1 LTEALLSAVRELDEH
16 EEQDKKTLLE
26 QLRQEDI
33 ELHTNFLKADLPEIH
48 KKVVD
53 LHLVKAGSNES
64 SIDESIFT
72 RGPTMCHTARL
83 PAQTR
88 YLGILTETN
97 MVGGPAPPGEETYDV
112 GLDFKANQKIAKPEG
127 SDEMRLVH
135 KKGDEE
141 KRCPGFTVKPDYPDS
156 FFVNSLDG
164 WTKLTFPNAAEQHAY
179 HYDPKAH
186 EGLIVFH
193 LRKCDWGKCPKE
205 FLTTAHYSTKD
216 WVMKVNGQKVTEV
229 IDIGEFA
236 TIAKGKDGFRF
247 QPDANGQYTIE
258 VKVNADKMYTEFADF
273 VLY

>member
-1 LTEALLSAVRELDEH
+1 LT
-16 EEQDKKTLLE
+16 
-26 QLRQEDI
+26 QLRQEDV

-53 LHLVKAGSNES
+53 LDLVKAGANES
-64 SIDESIFT
+64 AIDESIFT
-72 RGPTMCHTARL
+72 RGPSMCHTARL
-83 PAQTR
+83 PSQTR
-88 YLGILTETN
+88 YLGILTETDK
-97 MVGGPAPPGEETYDV
+97 VGGPAPRGEETYDV
-112 GLDFKANQKIAKPEG
+112 GLDFKSNQKVAKPEG

-135 KKGDEE
+135 KTGDED
-141 KRCPGFTVKPDYPDS
+141 KHCPGFTVKPDYPDS
-156 FFVNSLDG
+156 FIVNFLDG
-164 WTKLTFPNAAEQHAY
+164 WTKLTFPNAAEQRAY
-179 HYDPKAH
+179 HYNPKAH

-205 FLTTAHYSTKD
+205 FLTTAHYATKD
-216 WVMKVNGQKVTEV
+216 WVMKVNGQTVTEV

-258 VKVNADKMYTEFADF
+258 VNVNTDKMYTEFADF